1 MKIIMDWDLCE
12 ANGLCMDAA
21 PQVFKLDDEDQ
32 LHILVEEPDEGLREK
47 VEKAVR
53 LCPRAAIKVEG

>member
-1 MKIIMDWDLCE
+1 MKIVVDWDLCE

-32 LHILVEEPDEGLREK
+32 LHILLEEPDEGLRQM